1 MSGWDIAPA
10 PAADE
15 GFQADNR
22 SETKRSRA
30 DTGNDGGNT
39 FTFAEENVSRHAN
52 GNADGAP
59 HDGGCRNCGDPA
71 HFVRDCPT
79 KPPMACYNC
88 GEQDHMSAECTK
100 ERVERECYGCHKTGH
115 LRSECPDQP
124 AKTCNICKGDHIAA
138 ECTVSRMT
146 AYIDGLGIPDMPAD
160 DAWKMLEAAD
170 ADKDVDDI
178 RTAMLAYAKAH
189 PAVTFEEL
197 ESVFRGSEFN
207 THLIAKQQEVA
218 DTHTIVNV
226 QGQIDQEFVVSIQFS
241 AEPRRKAFAEGWPE
255 TPEINMERLTKAG
268 ITMDRMSSG
277 TQAATARRRS
287 ASVRRGSLPA
297 RIVRA
302 RAITPETAQTL
313 ASSPGSRWS
322 ARIAVST
329 AHATLNDD
337 LRHLLTA
344 PHIDSGETG
353 HKAADCPNER
363 VLLCYNCDARGHSKM
378 DCPEPRRKV
387 DWSTVQCGT
396 CKEMGHSY
404 KRCPQAPKEDE
415 EGGDAGFGDAAGD
428 AGGASNGGW

>member
-10 PAADE
+10 QAADE
-15 GFQADNR
+15 GFQADHR
-22 SETKRSRA
+22 FEGKKSSKV
-30 DTGNDGGNT
+30 DTGADGGNT
-39 FTFAEENVSRHAN
+39 FTFADENVSRHAN
-52 GNADGAP
+52 GNAGDAP

-124 AKTCNICKGDHIAA
+124 AKTCNICRGDHIAA

-146 AYIDGLGIPDMPAD
+146 AHIDSLGIPDMPAD

-197 ESVFRGSEFN
+197 ESVFRGSDFN
-207 THLIAKQQEVA
+207 THLIAKLQEVA
-218 DTHTIVNV
+218 DTHTIVNI

-255 TPEINMERLTKAG
+255 TPEINMERLAKAG
-268 ITMDRMSSG
+268 ITMDRMVQKCRNCEQLGHASRDCTEEKREREKKVVTCANCSSEG
-277 TQAATARRRS
+277 HYSRDCTNPRKQ
-287 ASVRRGSLPA
+287 
-297 RIVRA
+297 
-302 RAITPETAQTL
+302 
-313 ASSPGSRWS
+313 PGKPMECK
-322 ARIAVST
+322 
-329 AHATLNDD
+329 NCY
-337 LRHLLTA
+337 
-344 PHIDSGETG
+344 ETG

-363 VLLCYNCDARGHSKM
+363 VLICYNCDARGHSKM

-404 KRCPQAPKEDE
+404 KRCPQAPKDDE
-415 EGGDAGFGDAAGD
+415 EGGDAGFGDVAGD